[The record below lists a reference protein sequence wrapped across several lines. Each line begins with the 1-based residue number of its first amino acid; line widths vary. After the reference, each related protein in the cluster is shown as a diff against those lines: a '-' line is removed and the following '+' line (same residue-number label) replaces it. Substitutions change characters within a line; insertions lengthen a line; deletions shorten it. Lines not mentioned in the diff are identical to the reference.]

1 MLRFSHEKAWFRRGR
16 AFSWNFVLWLDSVLK
31 YVHVYLSYVSIRN
44 KHPTRM
50 RRRHTALI
58 GQFPISP
65 LLRLVLRSE
74 FGYSLPFEAR
84 RFFQRLSVHHG
95 GLEAGGEDAGNDWP
109 YYTKN
114 CTRGWFA
121 RTDFQANTSI
131 LALIFQPSPDIPSN
145 VGFQAW
151 DCSTWPCGRE
161 GELNPRAAMC
171 DAKGRGAEIRELNA
185 SV

>member
-1 MLRFSHEKAWFRRGR
+1 M
-16 AFSWNFVLWLDSVLK
+16 
-31 YVHVYLSYVSIRN
+31 
-44 KHPTRM
+44 
-50 RRRHTALI
+50 
-58 GQFPISP
+58 
-65 LLRLVLRSE
+65 
-74 FGYSLPFEAR
+74 
-84 RFFQRLSVHHG
+84 HHG
-95 GLEAGGEDAGNDWP
+95 GLEAGGEDAGNDRP

-121 RTDFQANTSI
+121 RTDFQPNTGI
-131 LALIFQPSPDIPSN
+131 PALTFQPSPDIPSN

-185 SV
+185 SVSQLSCPF